1 MSNQPE
7 QANQQSQTSEEVRQ
21 HLLTQI
27 EASKQAIDE
36 LSDEELEG
44 VAGGGFLHFMKEVGQ
59 TAEKV
64 AVTGL
69 EITASV
75 LMK

>member
-7 QANQQSQTSEEVRQ
+7 QANQQSLTSEELRQ

-27 EASKQAIDE
+27 EASKQAIEE
-36 LSDEELEG
+36 LNDEELEG
-44 VAGGGFLHFMKEVGQ
+44 VAGGGFLHFMKGVGR
-59 TAEKV
+59 TVENV

-69 EITASV
+69 EIGSSI